1 MHYAVFGHRH
11 TCDSNHDCAQVACVN
26 PTTGFNPV
34 FNSTGLAEMPGNDI
48 IISLGGSRDHLVT
61 LTVLAQG
68 GTFMHELG
76 HNLGLNHGGPV
87 LVAGQPG
94 DPNQF
99 MLNYK
104 PNYISVMNYNH
115 FTRGIGTASANCA
128 ADDYVCKTTPVSV
141 RIDYSSFA
149 NGVEPNTLDE
159 NSGTEA
165 AGINVGND
173 IGYTWCSGVQTAIPG
188 SGPVDFNCNG
198 IRTETWCAVGCD
210 ITPGLELNLD
220 PAGRGQV
227 PNGTPGSGDVLRPF
241 EDWPNLQFGFQCS
254 AGFSDGGPAM
264 AGNDESLSPVEMTSG
279 EMLQD
284 NAPTSPGSA
293 AAARCRV
300 TNKSRGSKK
309 RPRAGKRYERHARHY

>member
-1 MHYAVFGHRH
+1 M
-11 TCDSNHDCAQVACVN
+11 
-26 PTTGFNPV
+26 
-34 FNSTGLAEMPGNDI
+34 
-48 IISLGGSRDHLVT
+48 
-61 LTVLAQG
+61 
-68 GTFMHELG
+68 
-76 HNLGLNHGGPV
+76 

-128 ADDYVCKTTPVSV
+128 PDDYVCKTTPVSV

-165 AGINVGND
+165 AGIKVGND
-173 IGYTWCSGVQTAIPG
+173 IGYTWCSGVQTPIPG

-210 ITPGLELNLD
+210 ITPGLELNKD
-220 PAGRGQV
+220 PAGRGQT

-241 EDWPNLQFGFQCS
+241 EDWPNLRFDFQCS
-254 AGFSDGGPAM
+254 LGFSDGGAV
-264 AGNDESLSPVEMTSG
+264 GNGESLSSG
-279 EMLQD
+279 EMTTDRMMQRSGR
-284 NAPTSPGSA
+284 TGRGSA
-293 AAARCRV
+293 AAGPCRV
-300 TNKSRGSKK
+300 TNKSCGNKK
-309 RPRAGKRYERHARHY
+309 VAHGR